1 MEQQLKQCPKTGIY
15 YYADI
20 PEEVDA
26 EAEEAAKAPVEAPK
40 SKMGRPPKKQR

>member
-1 MEQQLKQCPKTGIY
+1 MEQQLKQCPRTGIY

-20 PEEVDA
+20 PEEAD
-26 EAEEAAKAPVEAPK
+26 AEEAAKAPVEAPK